1 MNNNLTFDH
10 YVNLNIDYSNV
21 VNSTLDIENNSIL
34 CIELNDAERLDNL
47 ILEGLKKGTKLVLTS
62 TKSNIENESVYRYEN
77 FEEIFFDILKNL
89 SPDYKSKYYFGITGT
104 NGKTTTGYLLK
115 QLIGSTSAFVG
126 TVDEENYFDFTK
138 EEHLT
143 TPKLFNLVKLIS
155 KLNSD
160 IDSIILEVSSHAI
173 KQDRLKDIN
182 FVISGFTNLSQDHL
196 DYHINMDEYLM
207 TKSKLF
213 NEDISNKFLFVD
225 SEYGKKINLTQDS
238 RGLSIGNAPS
248 NDVEFLSYEDEII
261 NFKIDGIKIKENLK
275 ITGPESV
282 YNFLLAFGL
291 AYYSELYDFEALKN
305 NIKTLKNPPGRYQV
319 LDINEKSIIVDYS
332 HTPDAIEKVISYTR
346 DLYQNEIIVVF
357 GAGGNRDKSKRK
369 LMGKASQLANKIIIT
384 NDNPRNENPMEIAK
398 DILAGIDLQKD
409 AKIIL
414 DRRDALEEAISFLND
429 KTTLLVLGKG
439 HEKHQEIGDRILD
452 FDDVVVIKDIL
463 GSKWLE

>member
-21 VNSTLDIENNSIL
+21 VNSTLDIENDSIL

-213 NEDISNKFLFVD
+213 NEDTSNKFLFVD

-463 GSKWLE
+463 GSK

>member
-21 VNSTLDIENNSIL
+21 VNSTLDIENDSIL
-34 CIELNDAERLDNL
+34 CIELNDTKRLDNL

-62 TKSNIENESVYRYEN
+62 NKSNIENESVYRYEN

-463 GSKWLE
+463 GSK

>member
-10 YVNLNIDYSNV
+10 YVKLNIDYSNV
-21 VNSTLDIENNSIL
+21 VNSTLDIENDSIL

-62 TKSNIENESVYRYEN
+62 TKSTIENKSVYRYEN

-196 DYHINMDEYLM
+196 DYHVNMDEYLM

-248 NDVEFLSYEDEII
+248 NDIQFLSYEDEII
-261 NFKIDGIKIKENLK
+261 NFKIDGIKIQENLK

-291 AYYSELYDFEALKN
+291 AYYSELYDFEAIKN

-332 HTPDAIEKVISYTR
+332 HTPDAIEKVIRYTR

-414 DRRDALEEAISFLND
+414 DRRDALEEATSFLND

-463 GSKWLE
+463 GIK

>member
-1 MNNNLTFDH
+1 MNNNLTFDQ
-10 YVNLNIDYSNV
+10 YVSLNIDYSKV
-21 VNSTLDIENNSIL
+21 VNSTLDIEKDSIL
-34 CIELNDAERLDNL
+34 CIDLNNSKKLDNL
-47 ILEGLKKGTKLVLTS
+47 ILEGLKKGLKLVLTS
-62 TKSNIENESVYRYEN
+62 ANSTIENENVYRYEN
-77 FEEIFFDILKNL
+77 FDEVFHDILENLCPSFRSKN
-89 SPDYKSKYYFGITGT
+89 YFGITGT

-115 QLIGSTSAFVG
+115 QLIGSKSAFVG
-126 TVDEENYFDFTK
+126 TVDEENNFNFTK
-138 EEHLT
+138 EKHLT

-155 KLNSD
+155 NLDSD
-160 IDSIILEVSSHAI
+160 TDSIILEVSSHAI
-173 KQDRLKDIN
+173 EQERLKDIN

-196 DYHINMDEYLM
+196 DYHINMDEYLT

-213 NEDISNKFLFVD
+213 NKDISNKFLFVD
-225 SEYGKKINLTQDS
+225 TEYGQKINLKQNS
-238 RGLSIGNAPS
+238 RGISIGNTSS
-248 NDVEFLSYEDEII
+248 NDIEFLSYEDEII
-261 NFKIDGIKIKENLK
+261 SFKIDGIKIKENLT

-291 AYYSELYDFEALKN
+291 AYYSDLYDLEILKN
-305 NIKTLKNPPGRYQV
+305 NIKTLKNPPGRFQV

-332 HTPDAIEKVISYTR
+332 HTPEAIEKVICYTR
-346 DLYQNEIIVVF
+346 KLYQNEVIVVF

-369 LMGKASQLANKIIIT
+369 LMGEASQLANKIIIT

-398 DILAGIDLQKD
+398 DILSGIDLQKD

-452 FDDVVVIKDIL
+452 FDDSVVIKDIL
-463 GSKWLE
+463 GKR

>member
-21 VNSTLDIENNSIL
+21 VNSTLDIENDSIL
-34 CIELNDAERLDNL
+34 CIELNDAKRLDNL

-62 TKSNIENESVYRYEN
+62 TKSTIENESVYRYEN

-248 NDVEFLSYEDEII
+248 NDVQFLSYEDEII

-275 ITGPESV
+275 ITGPETV

>member
-10 YVNLNIDYSNV
+10 YVKLNIDYSNV
-21 VNSTLDIENNSIL
+21 VNSTLDIENDSIL

-62 TKSNIENESVYRYEN
+62 TKSTIENKSVYRYEN

-182 FVISGFTNLSQDHL
+182 FVISGFTNLSQEHL
-196 DYHINMDEYLM
+196 DYHVNMDEYLM

-248 NDVEFLSYEDEII
+248 NDIQFLSYEDEII
-261 NFKIDGIKIKENLK
+261 NFKIDGIKIQENLK

-291 AYYSELYDFEALKN
+291 AYYSELYDFEAIKN

-332 HTPDAIEKVISYTR
+332 HTPDAIEKVIRYTR

-414 DRRDALEEAISFLND
+414 DRRDALEEATSFLND

-463 GSKWLE
+463 GIK

>member
-10 YVNLNIDYSNV
+10 YVKLNIDYSNV
-21 VNSTLDIENNSIL
+21 VNSTLDIENDSIL

-62 TKSNIENESVYRYEN
+62 TKSTIENKSVYRYEN

-126 TVDEENYFDFTK
+126 TIDEENYFDFTK

-155 KLNSD
+155 RLNSD

-196 DYHINMDEYLM
+196 DYHVNMDEYLM

-213 NEDISNKFLFVD
+213 NEDIPNKFLFVD

-248 NDVEFLSYEDEII
+248 NDIQFLSYEDEII
-261 NFKIDGIKIKENLK
+261 NFKIDGIKIQENLK

-291 AYYSELYDFEALKN
+291 AYYSEMYDFEAIKN
-305 NIKTLKNPPGRYQV
+305 NIKTVKNPPGRYQV

-332 HTPDAIEKVISYTR
+332 HTPDAIEKVIRYTR

-414 DRRDALEEAISFLND
+414 DRRDALEEATSFLND

-463 GSKWLE
+463 GIK

>member
-21 VNSTLDIENNSIL
+21 VNSTLDIENDSIL
-34 CIELNDAERLDNL
+34 CIELNDAERLDNF

-89 SPDYKSKYYFGITGT
+89 SPDYKSKYYFGVTGT

-225 SEYGKKINLTQDS
+225 SEYGQKINLTQDS

-463 GSKWLE
+463 GSK

>member
-21 VNSTLDIENNSIL
+21 VNSTLDIENDSIL

-62 TKSNIENESVYRYEN
+62 NKSNIENESVYRYEN

-439 HEKHQEIGDRILD
+439 HEKYQEIGDRILD

>member
-213 NEDISNKFLFVD
+213 NEDVSNKFLFVD

-463 GSKWLE
+463 GSK

>member
-21 VNSTLDIENNSIL
+21 VNSTLDIENDSIL

-62 TKSNIENESVYRYEN
+62 NKSNIENESVYRYEN
-77 FEEIFFDILKNL
+77 FEEIFFDILKKL
-89 SPDYKSKYYFGITGT
+89 SPDYKSKYYLGITGT

>member
-21 VNSTLDIENNSIL
+21 VNSTLDIENDSIL

-89 SPDYKSKYYFGITGT
+89 SPDYKSKYYLGITGT

-463 GSKWLE
+463 GSK

>member
-21 VNSTLDIENNSIL
+21 VNSTLDIENDSIL

-62 TKSNIENESVYRYEN
+62 TKSTIENKSVYRYEN

-155 KLNSD
+155 KLNSE

-225 SEYGKKINLTQDS
+225 TEYGQKINLKQNS
-238 RGLSIGNAPS
+238 RGISIGNASS
-248 NDVEFLSYEDEII
+248 NDIEFLSYEDEII
-261 NFKIDGIKIKENLK
+261 SFKIAGIKIKEKLT

-291 AYYSELYDFEALKN
+291 AYYSELYDLEILKN
-305 NIKTLKNPPGRYQV
+305 NIKTLKNPPGRFQV
-319 LDINEKSIIVDYS
+319 LGINEKSIIVDYS
-332 HTPDAIEKVISYTR
+332 HTPDAIEKVICYTR
-346 DLYQNEIIVVF
+346 ELYQNEIIVVF

-369 LMGKASQLANKIIIT
+369 LMGEASQFANKIIIT

-398 DILAGIDLQKD
+398 DILSGIDLQKD

-414 DRRDALEEAISFLND
+414 DRRDALEEATSFLND

-463 GSKWLE
+463 GNK

>member
-62 TKSNIENESVYRYEN
+62 NKSNIENESVYRYEN

-213 NEDISNKFLFVD
+213 NEDVSSKFLFVD
-225 SEYGKKINLTQDS
+225 SEYGQKINLTQDS

-463 GSKWLE
+463 GSK

>member
-10 YVNLNIDYSNV
+10 YVRLNIDYSKI
-21 VNSTLDIENNSIL
+21 VNSTLDIEKDSIL
-34 CIELNDAERLDNL
+34 CIDLNNIEKLDTL
-47 ILEGLKKGTKLVLTS
+47 ILEGLKKGSKLVLTS
-62 TKSNIENESVYRYEN
+62 SNSTIENENVYRYEN
-77 FEEIFFDILKNL
+77 FEEVFYDILENL
-89 SPDYKSKYYFGITGT
+89 CPGYKSKNYFGITGT

-126 TVDEENYFDFTK
+126 TVDEENYFNFTK

-155 KLNSD
+155 NLNSD

-173 KQDRLKDIN
+173 EQKRLKDIN

-225 SEYGKKINLTQDS
+225 TEYGQKINLKQNS
-238 RGLSIGNAPS
+238 RGISIGNASS
-248 NDVEFLSYEDEII
+248 NDIEFLSYEDEII
-261 NFKIDGIKIKENLK
+261 SFKIAGIKIKEKLT

-291 AYYSELYDFEALKN
+291 AYYSELYDLEILKN
-305 NIKTLKNPPGRYQV
+305 NIKTLKNPPGRFQV
-319 LDINEKSIIVDYS
+319 LGINEKSIIVDYS
-332 HTPDAIEKVISYTR
+332 HTPDAIEKVICYTR
-346 DLYQNEIIVVF
+346 ELYQNEIIVVF

-369 LMGKASQLANKIIIT
+369 LMGEASQFANKIIIT

-414 DRRDALEEAISFLND
+414 DRRDALEEAISFLNE

-463 GSKWLE
+463 GKR

>member
-34 CIELNDAERLDNL
+34 CIELNDAKRLDNL

-62 TKSNIENESVYRYEN
+62 TKSTIENESVYRYEN

-463 GSKWLE
+463 GSK

>member
-21 VNSTLDIENNSIL
+21 VNSTLDIENDSIL

-62 TKSNIENESVYRYEN
+62 TKSTIENKSVYRYEN

-248 NDVEFLSYEDEII
+248 NDIQFLSYEDEII
-261 NFKIDGIKIKENLK
+261 NFKIDGIKIQENLK

-319 LDINEKSIIVDYS
+319 LHINEKSIIVDYS
-332 HTPDAIEKVISYTR
+332 HTPDAIEKVIRYTR

-414 DRRDALEEAISFLND
+414 DRRDALEEATSFLND

-463 GSKWLE
+463 GIK

>member
-21 VNSTLDIENNSIL
+21 VNSTLDIENDSIL

-62 TKSNIENESVYRYEN
+62 NKSNIENESVYRYEN

-225 SEYGKKINLTQDS
+225 SEYGQKINLTQNS

-463 GSKWLE
+463 GSK

>member
-10 YVNLNIDYSNV
+10 YVTLNIDYSKI
-21 VNSTLDIENNSIL
+21 VNSTLDIEKDSIL
-34 CIELNDAERLDNL
+34 CIDLNNIEKLDTL
-47 ILEGLKKGTKLVLTS
+47 ILEGLKKGSKLVLTS
-62 TKSNIENESVYRYEN
+62 SNSTIENENVYRYEN
-77 FEEIFFDILKNL
+77 FDEVFYDILENL
-89 SPDYKSKYYFGITGT
+89 CPGYKSKNYFGITGT

-126 TVDEENYFDFTK
+126 TVDEENYFNFTK

-155 KLNSD
+155 NLNSD

-173 KQDRLKDIN
+173 EQKRLKDIN

-225 SEYGKKINLTQDS
+225 TEYGKKINLKQNS
-238 RGLSIGNAPS
+238 RGISIGNASS
-248 NDVEFLSYEDEII
+248 NDIEFLSYEDEII
-261 NFKIDGIKIKENLK
+261 SFKIDGIKIKEKLT

-291 AYYSELYDFEALKN
+291 AYYSELYDLEVLKN
-305 NIKTLKNPPGRYQV
+305 NIKTLKNPPGRFQV
-319 LDINEKSIIVDYS
+319 LDVNEKSIIVDYS

-346 DLYQNEIIVVF
+346 ELYQNEIIVVF

-369 LMGKASQLANKIIIT
+369 LMGEASQFANKIIIT

-398 DILAGIDLQKD
+398 DILSGIDLQKD

-414 DRRDALEEAISFLND
+414 DRRDALEEATSFLND

-463 GSKWLE
+463 GKRWLE

>member
-21 VNSTLDIENNSIL
+21 VNSTLDIENDSIL

-261 NFKIDGIKIKENLK
+261 NFKIDGIKIKEKLT

-463 GSKWLE
+463 GSK

>member
-10 YVNLNIDYSNV
+10 YVKLNIDYSNV
-21 VNSTLDIENNSIL
+21 VNSTLDIENDSIL

-62 TKSNIENESVYRYEN
+62 TKSTIENKSVYRYEN

-196 DYHINMDEYLM
+196 DYHVNMDEYLM

-248 NDVEFLSYEDEII
+248 NDIQFLSYEDEII
-261 NFKIDGIKIKENLK
+261 NFKIDGIKIQENLK

-291 AYYSELYDFEALKN
+291 AYYSEMYDFEAIKN

-332 HTPDAIEKVISYTR
+332 HTPDAIEKVIRYTR

-414 DRRDALEEAISFLND
+414 DRRDALEEATSFLND

-463 GSKWLE
+463 GIK